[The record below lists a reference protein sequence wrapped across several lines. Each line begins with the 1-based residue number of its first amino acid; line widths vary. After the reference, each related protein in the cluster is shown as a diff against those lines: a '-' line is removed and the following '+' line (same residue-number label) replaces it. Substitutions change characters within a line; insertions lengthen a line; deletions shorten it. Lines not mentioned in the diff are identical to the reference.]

1 MSSGAGNGFTA
12 KEHQKWYAAP
22 PAVPFLTFF
31 TRTTFPCPT
40 GRTIF
45 NGQQETDA
53 SAHKGTL
60 LRKVFQSDKGWR
72 KEKRRKV
79 PGGWELKGIFLL
91 IFHTFEKEAEGVGRH
106 GRLRTPTIIL
116 SFSS

>member
-72 KEKRRKV
+72 KENKDLNAV
-79 PGGWELKGIFLL
+79 FQ
-91 IFHTFEKEAEGVGRH
+91 
-106 GRLRTPTIIL
+106 LRTTFQDVVWQTP
-116 SFSS
+116 S